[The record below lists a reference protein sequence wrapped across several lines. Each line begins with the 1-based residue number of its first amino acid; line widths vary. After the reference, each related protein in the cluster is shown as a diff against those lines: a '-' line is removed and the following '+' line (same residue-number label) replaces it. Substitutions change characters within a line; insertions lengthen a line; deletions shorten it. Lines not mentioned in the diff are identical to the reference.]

1 MKIKIKL
8 SNMIKISI
16 SLMLIISI
24 IFPSYMNSISIAQG
38 EITSTEQF
46 AGSRVVIIDGKA
58 FATPQSDFMI
68 NYTINNGSSTNISQ
82 IKVSETLIGGDR
94 DRDGKTIFQP
104 DKPIMPGQS
113 NTFSGEK
120 FKAEKGVTSYT
131 LKYTIEYMEEGS
143 DHWIPLKS
151 GQQEISILSTD
162 IKVIYKASTGGP
174 INPGQE
180 VTYTAELQSVATVPI
195 ENILVEDSV
204 HGKIGV
210 IPVLNPGDRATV
222 SKTFKLDKTTKSYPI
237 LTFDNP
243 LDYSRKTVHAEN
255 AFLEVVV
262 EEQQVEKPLVIQGQV
277 NKTRVAPNEQVDF
290 SLSVINKG
298 NRALTD
304 VKLVDWTGKEV
315 LYKDVLAPG
324 KEATVIY
331 TARVEPGVEYTF
343 KATAVEEGT
352 GRKVQDS
359 YSASFAGIEA
369 ELQIINSV
377 TPEEIAPGDTVTIE
391 YVLRNTGKTTMVDI
405 VVEEPEFGQVASF
418 SELKPGQEETFSI
431 EKVIEHDTSS
441 HPRVY
446 AKDKETGHSY
456 EFHGNFIEI
465 LINAIEVHPL
475 LTIRL
480 ASEPEVLSEPG
491 NIDLICTVVNEG
503 DIKIDNIEL
512 ILNERSL
519 YIGSILT
526 LEPGDQE
533 TLTLPG
539 LSIEEDTTF
548 TVTAKGITYDGQ
560 EVEFTSEPYEIKI
573 GEEVPEEKTEN
584 PKLSFLK
591 RLLGVVIALAIATA
605 GGMVYLI
612 RDLRRGGQQKSTR
625 KKKIRIKRKNANN
638 RKK

>member
-1 MKIKIKL
+1 MKIKL
-8 SNMIKISI
+8 SNMIKILI

-24 IFPSYMNSISIAQG
+24 IFPSYMNSTSIAQG
-38 EITSTEQF
+38 EVTSSEELV
-46 AGSRVVIIDGKA
+46 GDGVNKIDGKYYVP
-58 FATPQSDFMI
+58 PQSDFMI
-68 NYTINNGSSTNISQ
+68 NYTINNGRDINITQ
-82 IKVSETLIGGDR
+82 IKVNETLIGGDR
-94 DRDGKTIFQP
+94 DRVPETIFQP
-104 DKPIMPGQS
+104 DKPIVPGQS

-143 DHWIPLKS
+143 NHWIPLKS

-174 INPGQE
+174 ITPGQE

-204 HGKIGV
+204 HGEIGV
-210 IPVLNPGDRATV
+210 IPVLNPGDKATV
-222 SKTFKLDKTTKSYPI
+222 SKAFKLDKTTKSYPI

-243 LDYSRKTVHAEN
+243 LDYNRRTVHAEN

-277 NKTRVAPNEQVDF
+277 NKTRIAPNEQVDF

-298 NRALTD
+298 NRALTN

-315 LYKDVLAPG
+315 LYKDALAPG

-352 GRKVQDS
+352 GRNVQDT
-359 YSASFAGIEA
+359 YTANFTGIEA
-369 ELQIINSV
+369 EIQIINRV
-377 TPEEIAPGDTVTIE
+377 TPEEIAVGDVVTIE
-391 YVLRNTGKTTMVDI
+391 YVLKNTGKVTMVDI
-405 VVEEPEFGQVASF
+405 VVEEPEFGEVASF
-418 SELKPGQEETFSI
+418 TELKPGQEETFSI
-431 EKVIEHDTSS
+431 ERIIEHDTSS

-456 EFHGNFIEI
+456 EFHGDFIEI
-465 LINAIEVHPL
+465 LINTVEAHPL

-491 NIDLICTVVNEG
+491 NVDLICTVINEG

-526 LEPGDQE
+526 LEPDDQE

-539 LSIEEDTTF
+539 LSIEEDTSF

-573 GEEVPEEKTEN
+573 GEEIPEEKAEN

-612 RDLRRGGQQKSTR
+612 RDLRRGDKKKVTGKKKVRIRR
-625 KKKIRIKRKNANN
+625 KKANN
-638 RKK
+638 RKKQ

>member
-1 MKIKIKL
+1 MKIKL
-8 SNMIKISI
+8 SNMIKILI

-24 IFPSYMNSISIAQG
+24 IFPSYMNSTSIAQG
-38 EITSTEQF
+38 EVTSTEKL
-46 AGSRVVIIDGKA
+46 VGKEVREINGRYYVP
-58 FATPQSDFMI
+58 PQSDFMI
-68 NYTINNGSSTNISQ
+68 NYTINNGGNVNISQ
-82 IKVSETLIGGDR
+82 IIIKETLVGGGTATGGERVVSD
-94 DRDGKTIFQP
+94 IEY
-104 DKPIMPGQS
+104 PITPGQS
-113 NTFSGEK
+113 KTFNMRK
-120 FKAEKGVTSYT
+120 FKGEKGVSSYT
-131 LKYTIEYMEEGS
+131 LEYTIEYMEEGS
-143 DHWIPLKS
+143 SQPVHLKS
-151 GQQEISILSTD
+151 DKIEISMLSTD

-174 INPGQE
+174 ITPGQE

-204 HGKIGV
+204 HGEIGV
-210 IPVLNPGDRATV
+210 IPVLNPADKATV
-222 SKTFKLDKTTKSYPI
+222 SKAFKLDKTTKSYPI

-243 LDYSRKTVHAEN
+243 LDYNRRTVHAEN

-277 NKTRVAPNEQVDF
+277 NKTRIAPNEQVDF

-298 NRALTD
+298 NRALTN

-315 LYKDVLAPG
+315 LYKDALAPG

-352 GRKVQDS
+352 GRNVQDT
-359 YSASFAGIEA
+359 YTANFTGIEA
-369 ELQIINSV
+369 EIQIINRV
-377 TPEEIAPGDTVTIE
+377 TPEEIAVGDVVTIE
-391 YVLRNTGKTTMVDI
+391 YVLKNTGKVTMVDI
-405 VVEEPEFGQVASF
+405 VVEEPEFGEVASF
-418 SELKPGQEETFSI
+418 TELKPGQEETFSI
-431 EKVIEHDTSS
+431 ERIIEHDTSS

-456 EFHGNFIEI
+456 EFHGDFIEI
-465 LINAIEVHPL
+465 LINTVEAHPL

-491 NIDLICTVVNEG
+491 NVDLICTVINEG

-539 LSIEEDTTF
+539 LSIEEDTSF

-573 GEEVPEEKTEN
+573 GEEIPEEKAEN

-612 RDLRRGGQQKSTR
+612 RDLRRGDKKKVTGKKKVRIRR
-625 KKKIRIKRKNANN
+625 KKANN
-638 RKK
+638 RKKQ

>member
-1 MKIKIKL
+1 MKIKL
-8 SNMIKISI
+8 SNMIKILI

-24 IFPSYMNSISIAQG
+24 IFPSYMNSTSIAQG
-38 EITSTEQF
+38 EVTSSEELV
-46 AGSRVVIIDGKA
+46 GDGVNKIDGKYYVP
-58 FATPQSDFMI
+58 PQSDFMI
-68 NYTINNGSSTNISQ
+68 NYTINNGRDINITQ
-82 IKVSETLIGGDR
+82 IKVNETLIGGDR
-94 DRDGKTIFQP
+94 DRVPETIFQP
-104 DKPIMPGQS
+104 DKPIVPGQS

-174 INPGQE
+174 ITPGQE

-204 HGKIGV
+204 HGEIGV
-210 IPVLNPGDRATV
+210 IPVLNPGDKATV
-222 SKTFKLDKTTKSYPI
+222 SKAFKLDKTTKSYPI

-243 LDYSRKTVHAEN
+243 LDYNRRTVHAEN

-277 NKTRVAPNEQVDF
+277 NKTRIAPNEQVDF

-298 NRALTD
+298 NRALTN

-315 LYKDVLAPG
+315 LYKDALAPG

-352 GRKVQDS
+352 GRNVQDT
-359 YSASFAGIEA
+359 YTANFTGIEA
-369 ELQIINSV
+369 EIQIINRV
-377 TPEEIAPGDTVTIE
+377 TPEEIAVGDVVTIE
-391 YVLRNTGKTTMVDI
+391 YVLKNTGKVTMVDI
-405 VVEEPEFGQVASF
+405 VVEEPEFGEVASF
-418 SELKPGQEETFSI
+418 TELKPGQEETFSI
-431 EKVIEHDTSS
+431 ERIIEHDTSS

-456 EFHGNFIEI
+456 EFHGDFIEI
-465 LINAIEVHPL
+465 LINTVEAHPL

-491 NIDLICTVVNEG
+491 NVDLICTVINEG

-539 LSIEEDTTF
+539 LSIEEDTSF

-573 GEEVPEEKTEN
+573 GEEIPEEKAEN

-612 RDLRRGGQQKSTR
+612 RDLRRGDKKKVTGKKKVRIRR
-625 KKKIRIKRKNANN
+625 KKANN
-638 RKK
+638 RKKQ

>member
-1 MKIKIKL
+1 
-8 SNMIKISI
+8 MIKILI

-24 IFPSYMNSISIAQG
+24 IFPSYMNSTSIAQG
-38 EITSTEQF
+38 EVTSSEELV
-46 AGSRVVIIDGKA
+46 GDGVNKIDGKYYVP
-58 FATPQSDFMI
+58 PQSDFMI
-68 NYTINNGSSTNISQ
+68 NYTINNGRDINITQ
-82 IKVSETLIGGDR
+82 IKVNETLIGGDR
-94 DRDGKTIFQP
+94 DRVPETIFQP
-104 DKPIMPGQS
+104 DKPIVPGQS

-143 DHWIPLKS
+143 NHWIPLKS

-162 IKVIYKASTGGP
+162 IKVIYKASTGGS
-174 INPGQE
+174 ITPGQE

-204 HGKIGV
+204 HGEIGV
-210 IPVLNPGDRATV
+210 IPVLNPGDKATV
-222 SKTFKLDKTTKSYPI
+222 SKAFKLDKTTKSYPI

-243 LDYSRKTVHAEN
+243 LDYNRRTVHAEN

-277 NKTRVAPNEQVDF
+277 NKTRIAPNEQVDF

-298 NRALTD
+298 NRALTN

-315 LYKDVLAPG
+315 LYKDALAPG

-352 GRKVQDS
+352 GRNVQDT
-359 YSASFAGIEA
+359 YTANFTGIEA
-369 ELQIINSV
+369 EIQIINRV
-377 TPEEIAPGDTVTIE
+377 TPEEIAVGDVVTIE
-391 YVLRNTGKTTMVDI
+391 YVLKNTGKVTMVDI
-405 VVEEPEFGQVASF
+405 VVEEPEFGEVASF
-418 SELKPGQEETFSI
+418 TELKPGQEETFSI
-431 EKVIEHDTSS
+431 ERIIEHDTSS

-456 EFHGNFIEI
+456 EFHGDFIEI
-465 LINAIEVHPL
+465 LINTVEAHPL

-491 NIDLICTVVNEG
+491 NVDLICTVINEG

-539 LSIEEDTTF
+539 LSIEEDTSF

-573 GEEVPEEKTEN
+573 GEEIPEEKAEN

-612 RDLRRGGQQKSTR
+612 RDLRRGDKKKVTGKKKVRIRR
-625 KKKIRIKRKNANN
+625 KKANN
-638 RKK
+638 RKKQ